1 MKFVSE
7 FRDPEA
13 AKALIAEITEQAA
26 DQPPRKFMEAC
37 GGHTHVGTRQRAVGL
52 WEC

>member
-1 MKFVSE
+1 VTVGVG
-7 FRDPEA
+7 EA
-13 AKALIAEITEQAA
+13 PAA
-26 DQPPRKFMEAC
+26 VNHVVKKAC

>member
-13 AKALIAEITEQAA
+13 AKILIAEIEELAK
-26 DQPPRKFMEAC
+26 DQPARKFM
-37 GGHTHVGTRQRAVGL
+37 
-52 WEC
+52 